1 MKAMGEMMQT
11 IAVERRAEGG
21 QYLTFSLA
29 GEHYG
34 VDILAVREIR
44 GWARVTRVP
53 QSPPFVLGVL
63 NLRGAIVP
71 IMDLRLRFGLPE
83 KEREPTTVTII
94 VAIDGRHFGM
104 VVDGVSDVLD
114 VDAAAISGVPDF
126 GQAIDNDYLSGLA
139 PYAEGMAMLLDV
151 RKLLRTED
159 WKRLDDALPERQPAE
174 H

>member
-1 MKAMGEMMQT
+1 MGQIMQAK
-11 IAVERRAEGG
+11 AVEGRAEGG
-21 QYLTFSLA
+21 QYLTFELA
-29 GEHYG
+29 GEYYG
-34 VDILAVREIR
+34 VEILAVREIR
-44 GWARVTRVP
+44 GWSKVTRVP

-71 IMDLRLRFGLPE
+71 IMDLRVRFGLPG

-94 VAIDGRHFGM
+94 VAVGGRHFGM

-114 VDAAAISGVPDF
+114 VEAAAISAVPDF
-126 GQAIDNDYLSGLA
+126 GQAIDSDYLSGLA

-151 RKLLRTED
+151 RKLLCTED
-159 WKRLDDALPERQPAE
+159 WKRIEHALPGGQPVE